1 MDMPMAA
8 AILAADQWV
17 ADCGGSL
24 RVRSITLSVTVGG
37 SGGMRAG
44 RVLSRSSP
52 LIPSCAKRACQRQTQ
67 VFDFP
72 VLRMMSLVPKPSAL
86 CRMIWARQT
95 CFCIALR
102 LTISAVNRRRSVS
115 VRTMAMPGRMMQTGT
130 SRRGRE
136 FCDGTQLS
144 ELTRLA
150 QRGNGI
156 VELQSRC
163 VASKPFVGLGF
174 MKISV
179 DIDCTPDEARSLL
192 CLPDVKP
199 LQEAM
204 MAAVEPDAL
213 MKMWMPSGVY
223 GLDQLQQAFWQHLM
237 G

>member
-1 MDMPMAA
+1 MDMPMAV

-17 ADCGGSL
+17 ADCVGSV
-24 RVRSITLSVTVGG
+24 RVRSITLSVTEGG
-37 SGGMRAG
+37 SGGMREG

-52 LIPSCAKRACQRQTQ
+52 LIPSCAKWACQRQTQ

-72 VLRMMSLVPKPSAL
+72 VL
-86 CRMIWARQT
+86 
-95 CFCIALR
+95 
-102 LTISAVNRRRSVS
+102 
-115 VRTMAMPGRMMQTGT
+115 RMMQTGT

-163 VASKPFVGLGF
+163 VASKLFVGLGF

-179 DIDCTPDEARSLL
+179 DIDCTPDEARSVL
-192 CLPDVKP
+192 CLPDVKS

-223 GLDQLQQAFWQHLM
+223 VLDQLQ
-237 G
+237 